1 MSGELLIQSCPVCG
15 QASLASDGQHYTC
28 TACSTQVEQSRWL
41 VWPRDRFFFRN
52 VGAAYSN
59 AGADLLSRP
68 FTRAQLAALAGSC
81 YTDAD
86 LAAIAAGD
94 LARLRLPRST
104 VAQIMFPQTHETCYI
119 QVNTLLRAEGAP
131 LPDGVSRVNAPADR
145 RALKTLDQGNL
156 FISDQRLIF
165 PSSTHTTIRLD
176 RKLSGACT
184 FRDALAVQRTG
195 EDLATYFLGLESRSA
210 ALIVAYL
217 QGRLD
222 HLR

>member
-1 MSGELLIQSCPVCG
+1 MAGDAG
-15 QASLASDGQHYTC
+15 GYTC
-28 TACSTQVEQSRWL
+28 AACGTQVEQSRWL
-41 VWPRDRFFFRN
+41 GWSRDRFLFGRVGSAYRN
-52 VGAAYSN
+52 AK
-59 AGADLLSRP
+59 ADLLARP
-68 FTRAQLAALAGSC
+68 FTKAQLADLAGSC

-94 LARLRLPRST
+94 LTRLRLPRST

-119 QVNTLLRAEGAP
+119 QINSLLRAEGAP

-145 RALKTLDQGNL
+145 RTLKILDQGNL

-184 FRDALAVQRTG
+184 FRDALAVQRKG